1 MKNKKNNIQKISLTA
16 MFIAMAFVLP
26 FVTMQIESIGDM
38 LCPMHIP
45 VIICGFV
52 CGGPWGFVAGIV
64 APLLRSLILWRPVLY
79 PTGIAMMFELGTYGF
94 LSGFLYKKLPSKK
107 PYIYVSL
114 VTSMIVGRIVW
125 GVARLALFSF
135 DVTRFGFEAFWAGAV
150 LNAIPG
156 IIVQI
161 VLIPPIII
169 AIEKIFKVKK

>member
-1 MKNKKNNIQKISLTA
+1 MKNKKINIQKISLTA

-52 CGGPWGFVAGIV
+52 CGGPWGLLAGLV
-64 APLLRSLILWRPVLY
+64 SPLLRSLVLGMPVMY
-79 PTGIAMMFELGTYGF
+79 PTAIAMAFELGTYGF
-94 LSGFLYKKLPSKK
+94 VAGLVYKKTPSKK
-107 PYIYVSL
+107 IYTYVSL
-114 VTSMIVGRIVW
+114 LAAMVTGRVVW
-125 GVARLALFSF
+125 GVVRFALFGF
-135 DVTRFGFEAFWAGAV
+135 DVGKFGFEAFWAGAV

-161 VLIPPIII
+161 ILIPVIVI
-169 AIEKIFKVKK
+169 AIQKLTKNKI